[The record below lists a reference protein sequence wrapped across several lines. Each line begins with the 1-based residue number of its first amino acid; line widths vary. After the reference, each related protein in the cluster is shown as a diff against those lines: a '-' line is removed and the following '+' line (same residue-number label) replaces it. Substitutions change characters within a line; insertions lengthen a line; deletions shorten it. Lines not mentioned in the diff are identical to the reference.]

1 MTPEP
6 GVEGTRTNLTITV
19 DADVLR
25 RARMRALSEST
36 SVNAVLRGCLEEYA
50 DEGDSAARAVAG
62 VKSLLAAGTLR
73 WGSRTWSREE
83 LYER

>member
-1 MTPEP
+1 MTAEP
-6 GVEGTRTNLTITV
+6 GAEGIRTNLTITI

-25 RARMRALSEST
+25 KARLRALREGT
-36 SVNAVLRGCLEEYA
+36 SVNAFLRGCLEEYT

-62 VKSLLAAGTLR
+62 ARALMDAGALH

-83 LYER
+83 LYDR

>member
-1 MTPEP
+1 MTAEP
-6 GVEGTRTNLTITV
+6 GAEGTRTNLTITV
-19 DADVLR
+19 DQDVLR
-25 RARMRALSEST
+25 RARLRALREDT
-36 SVNAVLRGCLEEYA
+36 SVNALLRACLEQYA

-62 VKSLLAAGTLR
+62 AKALMDAGALH